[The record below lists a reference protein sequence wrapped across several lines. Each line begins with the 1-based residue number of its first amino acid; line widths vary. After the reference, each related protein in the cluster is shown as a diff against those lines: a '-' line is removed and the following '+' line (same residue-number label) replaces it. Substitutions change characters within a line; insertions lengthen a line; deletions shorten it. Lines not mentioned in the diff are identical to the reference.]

1 MELNNGTSKT
11 LKLSEKKCS
20 GKYEPGSPLDALD
33 FISIHMEHIAMCGI

>member
-11 LKLSEKKCS
+11 LNLKKKCS